1 MASFLFRQKGVRMAL
16 RITPRVLS
24 LLLLILMFPRLF
36 AKCQTPEDKISKQ
49 DLSWL
54 KDVLNTTR
62 DDIKKNYYDPHYHGL
77 DIDSRFQLALEKMQ
91 SASTR
96 NYAVADIA
104 GAVSALNDSHTIF
117 YPPPRPY
124 VHENGWRMHAEGDS
138 DCFITAVQPDS
149 DAAKKGLKVG
159 DQLLSVAGFTAIR
172 EDVWKIKYVFDNLRP
187 QPGLRLILRS
197 PDGVTRQLDVMADLR
212 PRTRNP
218 WKQLDEF
225 EGRQRNHKPRFFEY
239 GQKAIIFRLPDFA
252 FDPEE
257 AHKMLDGIRTHE
269 ALVLDLRGN
278 PGGYIEFLLRFLGG
292 MFDHDVKMADR
303 VGRKPMHASIA
314 KSRGSKTF
322 SGKLVVLVDSESAS
336 AAELF
341 ARVVQL
347 EKRGMVIGDRSS
359 GKVMESRVYPHQEET
374 MKGVFRF
381 AVLITDADLIMAD
394 GKSLENTGVVPDER
408 VIPVASDL
416 AAERDPALARA
427 AELVGINLSPEEA
440 GKLFPFEWPTE
451 Y

>member
-1 MASFLFRQKGVRMAL
+1 MAL
-16 RITPRVLS
+16 KISRIPLS
-24 LLLLILMFPRLF
+24 RLLLILMFPCLF
-36 AKCQTPEDKISKQ
+36 LRPQTPEDKISKQ

-54 KDVLNTTR
+54 KNVLTTTR
-62 DDIKKNYYDPHYHGL
+62 DDIKKNYYDAHYHGL

-117 YPPPRPY
+117 LPPPRPY
-124 VHENGWRMHAEGDS
+124 VHENGWRMQAEGDS
-138 DCFITAVQPDS
+138 DCFITAVRPDS
-149 DAAKKGLKVG
+149 VAAKQGLKPG
-159 DQLLSVAGFTAIR
+159 DQVLSVAGYTAVR
-172 EDVWKIKYVFDNLRP
+172 EDVWKIKYVFGSLRP

-197 PDGVTRQLDVMADLR
+197 PNGATRQLDAMADLR
-212 PRTRNP
+212 PRTRDP

-225 EGRQRNHKPRFFEY
+225 EAQQRNHKPRFFEY

-257 AHKMLDGIRTHE
+257 ARKMLDGIRTHD

-278 PGGYIEFLLRFLGG
+278 PGGYEEFLLRFLGG

-303 VGRKPMHASIA
+303 IGRKPMHVSIA

-322 SGKLVVLVDSESAS
+322 HGKLVVLVDSESAS

-359 GKVMESRVYPHQEET
+359 GKVMESRVYRHET
-374 MKGVFRF
+374 EAMQGVFQF
-381 AVLITDADLIMAD
+381 AVLITDADLIMSD

-416 AAERDPALARA
+416 AAGRDPALAHA